1 MSKRN
6 TPVDVS
12 EGTTV
17 SNTSPQ
23 SPTSRA
29 LLEPITL
36 DFDPMSFEFKEDSP
50 LTSPSDS
57 NRDLGEMLSPS
68 QNADVVEFFDPF
80 CPVKEESPTDY
91 YPNVMLGQ
99 TTLGEPLLDGLSE
112 PQQFSTTI
120 DEPLVDPLGEP
131 EQQQQ
136 QFSTLDEPLI
146 DNLSEPLTFSNG
158 IPPYDDQDDNDLHD
172 PCQDELIPETTPDV
186 AIEDED
192 VPDIVDEDIINEP
205 LSEFC
210 TNSEV
215 TALVSSK
222 SETSA
227 DVELLTELEQTRSEE
242 TCISPVSEQVFD
254 DNKHDLSSQHEQCQI
269 FEDDISR
276 RGRTNS
282 SSSSHSSKSDISE
295 RKTSYKVTESKKEET
310 RISSSSII
318 SPKKETMKKEIA
330 TIKENKKSE
339 QNGYSSHN
347 GIDSTVSLKNSKN
360 VEKVSTEKSS
370 DSLASVTDLMS
381 SYVSLTTQESQPVT
395 PKEIISTGVDIKL
408 LKSNY
413 AQHGGNNRGISPD
426 REVISTGI
434 DVRALK
440 SSFIMPREEYRCKE
454 TELIETGISV
464 KMLKTSFTKSNDD
477 SQQNVFQEEV
487 KSSVDR
493 VKVQRTFSQS
503 GQDELCLCKICGK
516 HVYQMEKIKA
526 CKSVYHKNCFRCKEC
541 NKLLTVDTYQSN
553 EGDVYCQPHFR
564 QLFQPKARFDGEDA
578 APRKQRRNEM
588 IIRENTPAELPPDVV
603 RSDSKPDHGL
613 ENIPVNLSSIKSKF
627 EVYREE
633 HHLPS
638 TTDVCTLQRSAS
650 VMARLAKYQ
659 SAVSGADNEN
669 GELSESDDDE
679 ECNEDPTVIK
689 SSKHKEKVVFSGMS
703 SLKSQWETGSV
714 AATKEEK
721 IEEKKE
727 ELNKLRQR
735 ICLGRSESMKA
746 VYEKACQDKP
756 VVARPDPVDV
766 GRDVKANRLKEKFEK
781 GELVSEVEEENLE
794 KVRKEKE
801 EDLSVFTEPGIAN
814 DAKKL
819 FKQIDA
825 NVKTTSATPVASRSP
840 NKSPLHEK
848 NANLHSPVKDA
859 DVVKCS
865 EPTEKE
871 EIPVDTTDV
880 TQRFKFFENYS
891 DAPKE
896 RKRFQITPPREPAKE
911 DTPERDI
918 PIDPNVVR
926 AVDVIDDIPSTDTAR
941 RMLDKFKALEKE
953 TPSVPA
959 GPKPLKRITPPR
971 EYTKVD
977 ESHDSSPE
985 PERDPNIVR
994 SSYKVDDD
1002 IIVEADKAKSLKAKF
1017 ENWDTELNNKRNEE
1031 DEEED
1036 FLPQVDTTKTLR
1048 AKFEAIKEDTLKPVE
1063 KPKPKVNR
1071 FIQEQAAVNT
1081 DSCNICGKKVYPM
1094 EKMETSGMRIHKNCF
1109 RCAHCS
1115 CMLRLENYTKSGRNL
1130 YCTPHFK
1137 QLFISRGNYDEGF
1150 GREQHKEKWN
1160 RSCNNTPVPRDLQE
1174 NDDNELSNGD
1184 VKCLEQTV

>member
-1 MSKRN
+1 
-6 TPVDVS
+6 
-12 EGTTV
+12 
-17 SNTSPQ
+17 
-23 SPTSRA
+23 
-29 LLEPITL
+29 
-36 DFDPMSFEFKEDSP
+36 
-50 LTSPSDS
+50 
-57 NRDLGEMLSPS
+57 
-68 QNADVVEFFDPF
+68 
-80 CPVKEESPTDY
+80 
-91 YPNVMLGQ
+91 
-99 TTLGEPLLDGLSE
+99 
-112 PQQFSTTI
+112 
-120 DEPLVDPLGEP
+120 
-131 EQQQQ
+131 
-136 QFSTLDEPLI
+136 
-146 DNLSEPLTFSNG
+146 
-158 IPPYDDQDDNDLHD
+158 
-172 PCQDELIPETTPDV
+172 
-186 AIEDED
+186 
-192 VPDIVDEDIINEP
+192 
-205 LSEFC
+205 
-210 TNSEV
+210 
-215 TALVSSK
+215 
-222 SETSA
+222 
-227 DVELLTELEQTRSEE
+227 
-242 TCISPVSEQVFD
+242 
-254 DNKHDLSSQHEQCQI
+254 
-269 FEDDISR
+269 
-276 RGRTNS
+276 
-282 SSSSHSSKSDISE
+282 
-295 RKTSYKVTESKKEET
+295 
-310 RISSSSII
+310 
-318 SPKKETMKKEIA
+318 MKKEIA

-440 SSFIMPREEYRCKE
+440 
-454 TELIETGISV
+454 
-464 KMLKTSFTKSNDD
+464 TSFTKSNDD

-578 APRKQRRNEM
+578 APTEILSDEGKQRRNEM

>member
-6 TPVDVS
+6 TPVELS

-57 NRDLGEMLSPS
+57 NREIGEM
-68 QNADVVEFFDPF
+68 QNADLVEFFDPF

-99 TTLGEPLLDGLSE
+99 PIMGEPLLDGLSE
-112 PQQFSTTI
+112 QHYSTV
-120 DEPLVDPLGEP
+120 DEPLVDHLS
-131 EQQQQ
+131 EQQY
-136 QFSTLDEPLI
+136 STVDEPLV
-146 DNLSEPLTFSNG
+146 DHLSEQQYSTGDEPLVDHLSEQQYSTGDEPLVDHLSEPQYEPPVAAPLIDGLSEPQFSNG
-158 IPPYDDQDDNDLHD
+158 FSNYDDQVLHEPNRD
-172 PCQDELIPETTPDV
+172 TVFEVIPDIG
-186 AIEDED
+186 IEDED
-192 VPDIVDEDIINEP
+192 MPDNTEEEITNEP
-205 LSEFC
+205 LSDLC
-210 TNSEV
+210 SNSEITV
-215 TALVSSK
+215 LANSR

-227 DVELLTELEQTRSEE
+227 DVELLTELEQTHSEE

-276 RGRTNS
+276 RGRTS
-282 SSSSHSSKSDISE
+282 SSASSHSSKSDYSD
-295 RKTSYKVTESKKEET
+295 KKSSYKLSESRKEET
-310 RISSSSII
+310 KISSSSIL
-318 SPKKETMKKEIA
+318 SPKKEIMKKEIS
-330 TIKENKKSE
+330 TKTEITKKAE
-339 QNGYSSHN
+339 TNGYSSHN
-347 GIDSTVSLKNSKN
+347 GIDNTVSLKNSKN
-360 VEKVSTEKSS
+360 AGMGEKRLDQEKSS

-381 SYVSLTTQESQPVT
+381 SYVSLTTQESHPVSS
-395 PKEIISTGVDIKL
+395 KEIISTGIDINL
-408 LKSNY
+408 
-413 AQHGGNNRGISPD
+413 
-426 REVISTGI
+426 
-434 DVRALK
+434 
-440 SSFIMPREEYRCKE
+440 
-454 TELIETGISV
+454 
-464 KMLKTSFTKSNDD
+464 LKTSFTKSNDD
-477 SQQNVFQEEV
+477 LQQNVFQEEV
-487 KSSVDR
+487 KPSVDR

-516 HVYQMEKIKA
+516 HVYQMEKMKA
-526 CKSVYHKNCFRCKEC
+526 CKSVFHKNCFRCKEC
-541 NKLLTVDTYQSN
+541 NKLLSVDSYSSN
-553 EGDVYCQPHFR
+553 EGDIYCQPHFR

-578 APRKQRRNEM
+578 APNEILSDEGKQRRNEM
-588 IIRENTPAELPPDVV
+588 IIRENTPAELPPDVI

-659 SAVSGADNEN
+659 SAVSGGDNEN
-669 GELSESDDDE
+669 GELSESDNDE
-679 ECNEDPTVIK
+679 ECDEDASVIK

-746 VYEKACQDKP
+746 VYEKACQDTSKP
-756 VVARPDPVDV
+756 TVVRPDPVDI
-766 GRDVKANRLKEKFEK
+766 GRDVKATRLKEKFEK

-825 NVKTTSATPVASRSP
+825 TVKTTVVTSKSP
-840 NKSPLHEK
+840 NKSPIHERQV
-848 NANLHSPVKDA
+848 NNLHSPVKDA
-859 DVVKCS
+859 DVIKCS

-880 TQRFKFFENYS
+880 SQRFKFFENYS

-911 DTPERDI
+911 DTPDRDI
-918 PIDPNVVR
+918 AVDPNVVR
-926 AVDVIDDIPSTDTAR
+926 AVDVVDDIPSTDTAR

-953 TPSVPA
+953 TPAVPA

-971 EYTKVD
+971 EYTKV
-977 ESHDSSPE
+977 EEGHDSSPE
-985 PERDPNIVR
+985 PERDPNVIR
-994 SSYKVDDD
+994 SSYKADDD

-1017 ENWDTELNNKRNEE
+1017 ENWDTELNNKKNEDDE
-1031 DEEED
+1031 EEED

-1048 AKFEAIKEDTLKPVE
+1048 AKFESIKEETLKPAE

-1071 FIQEQAAVNT
+1071 FIQEQAATNT
-1081 DSCNICGKKVYPM
+1081 DMCSICAKKVYPM
-1094 EKMETSGMRIHKNCF
+1094 EKLETSGMRIHKNCF

-1115 CMLRLENYTKSGRNL
+1115 CMLRLENYTKSGKNL

-1150 GREQHKEKWN
+1150 GREQHKDKWN
-1160 RSCNNTPVPRDLQE
+1160 RSSNNTPVPRDLPE
-1174 NDDNELSNGD
+1174 SDDVELSNG
-1184 VKCLEQTV
+1184 LEQAA

>member
-1 MSKRN
+1 MF
-6 TPVDVS
+6 VYI
-12 EGTTV
+12 
-17 SNTSPQ
+17 
-23 SPTSRA
+23 
-29 LLEPITL
+29 LI
-36 DFDPMSFEFKEDSP
+36 FH
-50 LTSPSDS
+50 
-57 NRDLGEMLSPS
+57 DLGEQLGKK
-68 QNADVVEFFDPF
+68 NFF
-80 CPVKEESPTDY
+80 
-91 YPNVMLGQ
+91 
-99 TTLGEPLLDGLSE
+99 
-112 PQQFSTTI
+112 
-120 DEPLVDPLGEP
+120 
-131 EQQQQ
+131 
-136 QFSTLDEPLI
+136 
-146 DNLSEPLTFSNG
+146 
-158 IPPYDDQDDNDLHD
+158 
-172 PCQDELIPETTPDV
+172 
-186 AIEDED
+186 
-192 VPDIVDEDIINEP
+192 
-205 LSEFC
+205 
-210 TNSEV
+210 
-215 TALVSSK
+215 SS
-222 SETSA
+222 
-227 DVELLTELEQTRSEE
+227 
-242 TCISPVSEQVFD
+242 
-254 DNKHDLSSQHEQCQI
+254 
-269 FEDDISR
+269 
-276 RGRTNS
+276 
-282 SSSSHSSKSDISE
+282 
-295 RKTSYKVTESKKEET
+295 
-310 RISSSSII
+310 
-318 SPKKETMKKEIA
+318 
-330 TIKENKKSE
+330 
-339 QNGYSSHN
+339 
-347 GIDSTVSLKNSKN
+347 
-360 VEKVSTEKSS
+360 
-370 DSLASVTDLMS
+370 
-381 SYVSLTTQESQPVT
+381 
-395 PKEIISTGVDIKL
+395 
-408 LKSNY
+408 
-413 AQHGGNNRGISPD
+413 
-426 REVISTGI
+426 
-434 DVRALK
+434 
-440 SSFIMPREEYRCKE
+440 
-454 TELIETGISV
+454 
-464 KMLKTSFTKSNDD
+464 
-477 SQQNVFQEEV
+477 
-487 KSSVDR
+487 
-493 VKVQRTFSQS
+493 
-503 GQDELCLCKICGK
+503 
-516 HVYQMEKIKA
+516 
-526 CKSVYHKNCFRCKEC
+526 
-541 NKLLTVDTYQSN
+541 VDTYQSN

-659 SAVSGADNEN
+659 SAVSGGDNEN
-669 GELSESDDDE
+669 GELSESDNDE

-746 VYEKACQDKP
+746 VYEKACQDTSKP
-756 VVARPDPVDV
+756 VVARPDPVDI
-766 GRDVKANRLKEKFEK
+766 GREVKANRLKEKFEK
-781 GELVSEVEEENLE
+781 GELVGEFEEENLE

-825 NVKTTSATPVASRSP
+825 NVKTTAVTPVASRSP

-848 NANLHSPVKDA
+848 NTNLYSPVKDA
-859 DVVKCS
+859 DVIKCS

-880 TQRFKFFENYS
+880 SQRFKFFENYS

-918 PIDPNVVR
+918 PVDPNVVR

-959 GPKPLKRITPPR
+959 GLKPLKRITPPR

-985 PERDPNIVR
+985 PERDPNIIR

-1002 IIVEADKAKSLKAKF
+1002 IVVEADKAKSLKAKF
-1017 ENWDTELNNKRNEE
+1017 ENWDTELNNKKNEE

-1071 FIQEQAAVNT
+1071 FI
-1081 DSCNICGKKVYPM
+1081 
-1094 EKMETSGMRIHKNCF
+1094 
-1109 RCAHCS
+1109 
-1115 CMLRLENYTKSGRNL
+1115 
-1130 YCTPHFK
+1130 
-1137 QLFISRGNYDEGF
+1137 
-1150 GREQHKEKWN
+1150 
-1160 RSCNNTPVPRDLQE
+1160 
-1174 NDDNELSNGD
+1174 
-1184 VKCLEQTV
+1184 

>member
-1 MSKRN
+1 
-6 TPVDVS
+6 
-12 EGTTV
+12 
-17 SNTSPQ
+17 
-23 SPTSRA
+23 
-29 LLEPITL
+29 
-36 DFDPMSFEFKEDSP
+36 MSFQFKEDSP
-50 LTSPSDS
+50 LTSPDS
-57 NRDLGEMLSPS
+57 GPDIGEMSSPS

-99 TTLGEPLLDGLSE
+99 ATLAEPPLDTLSE
-112 PQQFSTTI
+112 QQY
-120 DEPLVDPLGEP
+120 
-131 EQQQQ
+131 
-136 QFSTLDEPLI
+136 
-146 DNLSEPLTFSNG
+146 SNVFP
-158 IPPYDDQDDNDLHD
+158 IYDDVHDDTVVNDSYQDDICEVMSEIRNEADD
-172 PCQDELIPETTPDV
+172 ICEMSSEIR
-186 AIEDED
+186 DED
-192 VPDIVDEDIINEP
+192 VCEMSSEIRNEEEDVYEISSEIKQEEDNICEVSLVITDNDNEGANRSDAFEK
-205 LSEFC
+205 SEELLADVYPSSDFP
-210 TNSEV
+210 TV
-215 TALVSSK
+215 ASSK

-227 DVELLTELEQTRSEE
+227 DVELITELEQTQSEE
-242 TCISPVSEQVFD
+242 ACVSSITEQEFD
-254 DNKHDLSSQHEQCQI
+254 DNKHDTNSQHEQYPI
-269 FEDDISR
+269 SDEDISR
-276 RGRTNS
+276 RGRTS
-282 SSSSHSSKSDISE
+282 SSSSHSSRSEKSEKKSVYKSSE
-295 RKTSYKVTESKKEET
+295 SSYKEDTKINTTSVKKEET
-310 RISSSSII
+310 
-318 SPKKETMKKEIA
+318 KKTELHSKKGTVVQNEI
-330 TIKENKKSE
+330 
-339 QNGYSSHN
+339 NGYSSHN
-347 GIDSTVSLKNSKN
+347 GIDNLISVKNNMNLDHERRTS
-360 VEKVSTEKSS
+360 EKEKFS
-370 DSLASVTDLMS
+370 DHQTSVTDLMS
-381 SYVSLTTQESQPVT
+381 TYVSLTAQESQPLST
-395 PKEIISTGVDIKL
+395 KEIISTGIDIKS
-408 LKSNY
+408 LKS
-413 AQHGGNNRGISPD
+413 
-426 REVISTGI
+426 T
-434 DVRALK
+434 
-440 SSFIMPREEYRCKE
+440 FIKAREEYKYKE
-454 TELIETGISV
+454 SENIETGISV
-464 KMLKTSFTKSNDD
+464 KILKSSFTKTSDET
-477 SQQNVFQEEV
+477 QQSVLLEEV
-487 KSSVDR
+487 KPSVDR

-516 HVYQMEKIKA
+516 HVYQMEKMKA
-526 CKSVYHKNCFRCKEC
+526 EKSIFHKNCFRCKEC
-541 NKLLTVDTYQSN
+541 NKLLNVDSYSSN
-553 EGDVYCQPHFR
+553 EGDIYCKPHFR

-627 EVYREE
+627 EAYREE

-659 SAVSGADNEN
+659 SAVSGGDNEN
-669 GELSESDDDE
+669 GEISESDNDDE
-679 ECNEDPTVIK
+679 CSEDPTIIK
-689 SSKHKEKVVFSGMS
+689 PSKHKEKVVFSGMS
-703 SLKSQWETGSV
+703 NLKSQWETGSV
-714 AATKEEK
+714 TATKEER

-746 VYEKACQDKP
+746 VYEKACQDTSKAT
-756 VVARPDPVDV
+756 VTRPEPADLP
-766 GRDVKANRLKEKFEK
+766 REIKATQIKERFEK

-825 NVKTTSATPVASRSP
+825 TVKTTTILSKSP
-840 NKSPLHEK
+840 SKSPLSERQTFF
-848 NANLHSPVKDA
+848 HSPTRDA
-859 DVVKCS
+859 HDVVKCS

-871 EIPVDTTDV
+871 EIVVDTTDV

-891 DAPKE
+891 ESPKE

-911 DTPERDI
+911 DTPDREI
-918 PIDPNVVR
+918 PHDPNVVR
-926 AVDVIDDIPSTDTAR
+926 AVDTVDDIPATDTAR

-977 ESHDSSPE
+977 DSHDSSPE

-1002 IIVEADKAKSLKAKF
+1002 IIVEADKAKSLRAKF
-1017 ENWDTELNNKRNEE
+1017 ENWDTELRESKRNEE

-1048 AKFEAIKEDTLKPVE
+1048 AKFEAIKEETLKPVE

-1071 FIQEQAAVNT
+1071 FVQEQSVTNM
-1081 DSCNICGKKVYPM
+1081 DLCSICGKKVYPM
-1094 EKMETSGMRIHKNCF
+1094 EKMETSGMRLHKNCF
-1109 RCAHCS
+1109 RCAHCC
-1115 CMLRLENYTKSGRNL
+1115 CMLRLENYTKSGRRL

-1160 RSCNNTPVPRDLQE
+1160 RSCNNTPIPRDLRE
-1174 NDDNELSNGD
+1174 NDDVEYSNGD
-1184 VKCLEQTV
+1184 VQCLEQTV

>member
-1 MSKRN
+1 MNKRN
-6 TPVDVS
+6 IPVDVS

-57 NRDLGEMLSPS
+57 NRDIGEMLSPS

-99 TTLGEPLLDGLSE
+99 TALGEPLLDGLSE

-120 DEPLVDPLGEP
+120 DEPLMDNLSEP
-131 EQQQQ
+131 Q
-136 QFSTLDEPLI
+136 QFSTSDEPLI
-146 DNLSEPLTFSNG
+146 DNLSEPPQFSNG
-158 IPPYDDQDDNDLHD
+158 FSNYEDQDDTNLLGS
-172 PCQDELIPETTPDV
+172 CQEEIPEITTDM
-186 AIEDED
+186 IEDED
-192 VPDIVDEDIINEP
+192 IPDHLEEELPNEP
-205 LSEFC
+205 LSDIC
-210 TNSEV
+210 TNSEL
-215 TALVSSK
+215 TALASSK

-227 DVELLTELEQTRSEE
+227 DVELLTELEQTHSEE

-254 DNKHDLSSQHEQCQI
+254 DSKHDINSQHEQCQI
-269 FEDDISR
+269 FEEDISR

-282 SSSSHSSKSDISE
+282 SASSHSSKSDSSEKKSSYKISE
-295 RKTSYKVTESKKEET
+295 TRKEET
-310 RISSSSII
+310 STKISTSII
-318 SPKKETMKKEIA
+318 SPKKEIMKKEISTKKE
-330 TIKENKKSE
+330 TIKKAET
-339 QNGYSSHN
+339 NGYSSHN
-347 GIDSTVSLKNSKN
+347 GVDSTVSLKNSKN
-360 VEKVSTEKSS
+360 VEQDTEKSAKC
-370 DSLASVTDLMS
+370 LASVTDL
-381 SYVSLTTQESQPVT
+381 
-395 PKEIISTGVDIKL
+395 
-408 LKSNY
+408 KS
-413 AQHGGNNRGISPD
+413 
-426 REVISTGI
+426 
-434 DVRALK
+434 
-440 SSFIMPREEYRCKE
+440 
-454 TELIETGISV
+454 
-464 KMLKTSFTKSNDD
+464 SFTKSNDD
-477 SQQNVFQEEV
+477 LQQKEFQEEV
-487 KSSVDR
+487 KPSVDR

-503 GQDELCLCKICGK
+503 GQDEVCLCKICDK

-526 CKSVYHKNCFRCKEC
+526 VKSVFHKNCFRCKEC
-541 NKLLTVDTYQSN
+541 NKLLNIDNYSSN
-553 EGDVYCQPHFR
+553 EGDIYCQPHFR

-588 IIRENTPAELPPDVV
+588 IIRENIPAELPPDVV

-627 EVYREE
+627 EVFREE

-659 SAVSGADNEN
+659 SAVSGGDNEN
-669 GELSESDDDE
+669 GELSESDNDE
-679 ECNEDPTVIK
+679 EYSEDPSVIK

-746 VYEKACQDKP
+746 VYEKACQDTTKAA
-756 VVARPDPVDV
+756 VSRPEPVDI
-766 GRDVKANRLKEKFEK
+766 GREVKATRLKEKFEK

-825 NVKTTSATPVASRSP
+825 TVKTTTVTSRSP
-840 NKSPLHEK
+840 NKSPLHERQG
-848 NANLHSPVKDA
+848 NLHSPVKDT
-859 DVVKCS
+859 DIIKCS
-865 EPTEKE
+865 EPNEKE

-891 DAPKE
+891 DTPKE
-896 RKRFQITPPREPAKE
+896 RKRFQITPPRDPVKE
-911 DTPERDI
+911 DTPEKDI
-918 PIDPNVVR
+918 PVDPNVVR
-926 AVDVIDDIPSTDTAR
+926 AVDVVDDIPSTDTAR

-971 EYTKVD
+971 EYTKID

-985 PERDPNIVR
+985 PERDPNIIR
-994 SSYKVDDD
+994 SSYKADDD
-1002 IIVEADKAKSLKAKF
+1002 IVVEADKAKSLKAKF
-1017 ENWDTELNNKRNEE
+1017 ENWDSELINKKNEE

-1048 AKFEAIKEDTLKPVE
+1048 AKFEAIKEDTLKPAE

-1071 FIQEQAAVNT
+1071 FI
-1081 DSCNICGKKVYPM
+1081 
-1094 EKMETSGMRIHKNCF
+1094 
-1109 RCAHCS
+1109 
-1115 CMLRLENYTKSGRNL
+1115 
-1130 YCTPHFK
+1130 
-1137 QLFISRGNYDEGF
+1137 
-1150 GREQHKEKWN
+1150 
-1160 RSCNNTPVPRDLQE
+1160 
-1174 NDDNELSNGD
+1174 
-1184 VKCLEQTV
+1184 